1 MGFRDLIEEELKKKE
16 QERQIEE
23 QKRQITQEI
32 SIANEQRKNNILP
45 TSRERRSSEILPR
58 ASERRTYLVREKK
71 KLSKEVS
78 EKNKTEDNSK
88 QDSKTKDSS
97 NIVTKVS
104 NPIVEMP
111 MIGPTTNKEDTNDYK
126 ITNNIVEKTPIK
138 YIEPSRLGTGEDLKA
153 TLEAKKIEEDMSK
166 GDYNSAI
173 SLVGNSFLEGA
184 KSGIAGI
191 GNAILIPVAGGLQK
205 YGDIIEKTGIM
216 NNENNAL
223 NNASEALLDA
233 SDYLE
238 KNSTYLSKVNSNL
251 DNGVLKT
258 AGSVTNALGNML
270 PSIMANFVVPGSG
283 LITTGISAGG
293 RSAQETINEDRDN
306 IGEAIT
312 TGVLK
317 GGLEALTEKIT
328 GGNILAKG
336 TSLDNLVTKGI
347 SNKVKSNV
355 GQMLLSKGYEF
366 GGEIAEEI
374 ISDTGGNLVDKIVN
388 GKDMPSLKEWWEN
401 SGETAK
407 TTFLTT
413 AVLQALGLGGG
424 TYNDVKQ
431 LNLNKQQEAEAQS
444 WISEA
449 ENIIKNT
456 SGEQNNQRRDLINQ
470 NNIARQM
477 NEEALPVNN
486 EQFRY
491 TNRAYE
497 ESAKK
502 YNIDTNNETVKSINR
517 VAQERGINVTYDA
530 DLFDNTNTNAI
541 WRSNADGTREVIL
554 NPNADTNKTLESV
567 ITHELTH
574 DLEGTNEY
582 SELRDL
588 ILNYNEN
595 KTDYA
600 EARKSLEELYSK
612 VYDRNS
618 IEFETLVDNEAVA
631 DILGNKLGNQEF
643 VNNLTIEKPTLG
655 RRIYNWVVDKLN
667 KINKA
672 TGYKSEK
679 IFWTDVKNKFEN
691 AYKQDYKG
699 NNTIKYHIS
708 ENFSNEIDKALNNE
722 LINNTQVKARDYTP
736 SILVNNGVKNLPM
749 LITQKH
755 IKSIVYTLQ
764 EAQNLGLP
772 TKNTNYHGLGKD
784 LLIKAIDNLDSP
796 QAIYKTGD
804 NNYLVVTEF
813 KDSNGKEIVVPIQI
827 NGKGNYNNVF
837 IDENQ
842 IKSVYGRRN
851 LSNYLKNNNFDEI
864 YTKNKES
871 DFNEGIQY
879 SNVADSS
886 ITNSIPPSGEDVNT
900 TNKYSMQESEN
911 NSGSF
916 SVQDNQGKKLSNR
929 QQERYKNVSSKLKD
943 ENGNLKRYY
952 HGTQRSDRVGN
963 YFDPERATSGPMAFF
978 TDNQDIA
985 KNYSENK
992 QDTSISREANTEY
1005 DLFKVN
1011 GKNLDDYWNSLSK
1024 EQQSKIAQ
1032 EGYNIGLDEDF
1043 ENIVHE
1049 KGASKNSFSTQY
1061 DYYLNHE
1068 EKGNAIKALYDVF
1081 IQDGNLMFEDMVKF
1095 QDVLKY
1101 AGVQNVEYLDQ
1112 YITSPKVYEVYL
1124 NITNPFDT
1132 SEISSDIVQKLR
1144 NKARTIDNEIL
1155 GYSADQWDKSNIT
1168 PEQWIARLEDD
1179 IKNGTTHAW
1188 TSIPDWVTDVLKENG
1203 YDGIV
1208 DTGGKNGGEEHQVV
1222 IPFYSNQIKNVDNT
1236 NPTDNSDIRYSQN
1249 NNNWQSFLDQNY
1261 KNTGTG
1267 QTVQDVKIA
1276 PIANNNNLE
1285 TGKYTRDQEN
1295 QKKQKI
1301 EEDKIAQI
1309 LEKPLE
1315 ETKEK
1320 DRKWAILKAN
1330 LVDKGIVF
1338 EELSHKTKNR
1348 ELQGKWDY
1356 TLTAN
1361 ARGQNAIGQARYEM
1375 NQKTKTEKQIC
1386 KSLEDIRTEV
1396 GSQVNEFQQYMYHQL
1411 NIDRMTLEERFSG
1424 DTGINYERKNDI
1436 KNKPV
1441 FGDSV
1446 TAEVSR
1452 EIVRDYEKRYPQFK
1466 EWAKDVYDFNNAN
1479 KQELVKNG
1487 VISQELSD
1495 RLGEMYPHYVPIKRV
1510 DAKGNAIKVP
1520 LDTNRTGINAPLAR
1534 AKGGNSDIQPL
1545 FQTMADRTLQ
1555 TYRASARN
1563 NFGVELMNTLN
1574 TIQNVQKTDIDTILE
1589 EVGNVDSDV
1598 EFLKEGKN
1606 GKSPT
1611 FTVFDNG
1618 EKVTFE
1624 ITKDMYDALKPVNDS
1639 SILSKTFK
1647 TLNKISN
1654 IRRGVLTEYN
1664 PLFLITNAIKDA
1676 QEVLGNSQHSLKTY
1690 SKFPEAYA
1698 QITSKGY
1705 WYKEYIRNG
1714 GEQNSYFKD
1723 GNFESDKK
1731 VNIAKK
1737 AVMIPL
1743 EKISDINNIIEMAP
1757 RLAEYIASREKGVS
1771 IETSML
1777 DAARVTTNFKAGGD
1791 IVKFINRNGGTFLNA
1806 SVQGASQQIRNIV
1819 EAHTKGL
1826 KGYAV
1831 LATKY
1836 AIAGI
1841 PALILNNLIWDDD
1854 EDYDEL
1860 QDYVKDNYYI
1870 IGKYGDGKFI
1880 RIPKG
1885 RTVSVIQKIVN
1896 NVSEYI
1902 NKDKEINIDNLA
1914 KDFWEGISFASDNLA
1929 PNNPIDNNVISPIIQ
1944 VITNKS
1950 WYGEDIVPSRLQNKP
1965 NAEQYDETIDSFSIW
1980 LGEKLNQSP
1989 YKINYL
1995 LDQYGGGIADVVLP
2009 SLTKQ
2014 AENNMVEDK
2023 FTTDSVIKSKYPGK
2037 FYTKLDEL
2045 TVKNN
2050 SDKATD
2056 EDKIK
2061 YKYFSSRSKEMS
2073 DLYKEKREVQS
2084 SDLPDEEKKK
2094 QIRTIQNKINQIAK
2108 TGLEQVDNLE
2118 VSKDTA
2124 QIGTEQYYKDGKG
2137 KWNVLDEEEI
2147 QKNSN
2152 ISISAYADYKQKVY
2166 TQTQQKKQS
2175 GELKEN
2181 QDLKDKDKIQIL
2193 LDSNYEITEK
2203 QSLYENYI
2211 LDNQDK
2217 KYSIIK
2223 EAGINIQEYLKYKL
2237 QDFSADKKDD
2247 GTVSGKS
2254 ISGSSKQKRYNYI
2267 MSMEN
2272 VSNTQ
2277 KLILFA
2283 LEYEPSSNNEK
2294 QRIINFVTNLNKSNE
2309 EKLEIIGQFKGVT
2322 VYKNGTFNY

>member
-111 MIGPTTNKEDTNDYK
+111 MIGPTKNKEDTNDYK

-138 YIEPSRLGTGEDLKA
+138 YIDPSRFGTVEDLKA

-173 SLVGNSFLEGA
+173 SLVANSFLEGA

-205 YGDIIEKTGIM
+205 YGDIIEKTGII

-456 SGEQNNQRRDLINQ
+456 SGEQNNQKGDPISRNDIV
-470 NNIARQM
+470 RQM
-477 NEEALPVNN
+477 NEESLPVKN

-491 TNRAYE
+491 ANRAYE
-497 ESAKK
+497 ESARK
-502 YNIDTNNETVKSINR
+502 YNIDTDNETVKSINR
-517 VAQERGINVTYDA
+517 VAQERGINVTYNA
-530 DLFDNTNTNAI
+530 DLFDNANTDAI

-567 ITHELTH
+567 ITHELAH

-582 SELRDL
+582 NELRDL

-618 IEFETLVDNEAVA
+618 IEFETLVDNEVVA

-643 VNNLTIEKPTLG
+643 INNLTTEKPTLG

-691 AYKQDYKG
+691 AYKQDYQGVNASDMLKFSINSNFKQEYDSWNKIDRQG
-699 NNTIKYHIS
+699 SFLIGKTSDALKSIGLDDYDIVMDKSKILKIKNDHPEMSDDI
-708 ENFSNEIDKALNNE
+708 
-722 LINNTQVKARDYTP
+722 
-736 SILVNNGVKNLPM
+736 
-749 LITQKH
+749 
-755 IKSIVYTLQ
+755 IKSIPEILENPTLILNSQ
-764 EAQNLGLP
+764 SNNVKAEGRKVIFGEILDTKGNPVLVALELNPYENKNNIDKIYKVASAYGKENLNTIQNWINNPKNVLYIDRHKNRTINWLNGLGLQLP
-772 TKNTNYHGLGKD
+772 V
-784 LLIKAIDNLDSP
+784 P
-796 QAIYKTGD
+796 
-804 NNYLVVTEF
+804 NN
-813 KDSNGKEIVVPIQI
+813 
-827 NGKGNYNNVF
+827 
-837 IDENQ
+837 
-842 IKSVYGRRN
+842 
-851 LSNYLKNNNFDEI
+851 
-864 YTKNKES
+864 
-871 DFNEGIQY
+871 
-879 SNVADSS
+879 SS
-886 ITNSIPPSGEDVNT
+886 SSTNSIPPSGEDVNT
-900 TNKYSMQESEN
+900 TTKYSMQESEN

-916 SVQDNQGKKLSNR
+916 SVQDNQGKKLSKR

-1112 YITSPKVYEVYL
+1112 YTTSPKVYEVYL

-1236 NPTDNSDIRYSQN
+1236 NPTDNLDIRYSQN

-1267 QTVQDVKIA
+1267 QTIQEVKIA
-1276 PIANNNNLE
+1276 PTANNNNLE

-1441 FGDSV
+1441 LGDSV

-1606 GKSPT
+1606 GESPT

-2023 FTTDSVIKSKYPGK
+2023 FTTDSVIKSKYPGE

>member
-78 EKNKTEDNSK
+78 ENPNARPAGNESTFEGFINGVAQNPNPLVSTVTDIMATRVADEIEKDPVNGGVKSGLINFLGGGLEWGTGLGSLVVNPLGEAEKKLGEVFNN
-88 QDSKTKDSS
+88 QDLYNAGVATQNRWKALNEITG
-97 NIVTKVS
+97 
-104 NPIVEMP
+104 
-111 MIGPTTNKEDTNDYK
+111 IGSK
-126 ITNNIVEKTPIK
+126 ITEKTDNETVKTINQV
-138 YIEPSRLGTGEDLKA
+138 SR
-153 TLEAKKIEEDMSK
+153 
-166 GDYNSAI
+166 
-173 SLVGNSFLEGA
+173 
-184 KSGIAGI
+184 
-191 GNAILIPVAGGLQK
+191 
-205 YGDIIEKTGIM
+205 
-216 NNENNAL
+216 
-223 NNASEALLDA
+223 
-233 SDYLE
+233 
-238 KNSTYLSKVNSNL
+238 
-251 DNGVLKT
+251 
-258 AGSVTNALGNML
+258 ALGNMA
-270 PSIMANFVVPGSG
+270 PSIG
-283 LITTGISAGG
+283 LSVLTGGASAGASTGNKVTQYLAKNSG
-293 RSAQETINEDRDN
+293 RITQALGVAGNEMTNTLNEDN
-306 IGEAIT
+306 SNFGQAT
-312 TGVLK
+312 LTGLAK
-317 GGLEALTEKIT
+317 GGLEYATEGIF
-328 GGNILAKG
+328 GGNILSKG
-336 TSLDNLVTKGI
+336 TSLDDLVAKGI
-347 SNKVKSNV
+347 SSKVKSNV

-388 GKDMPSLKEWWEN
+388 GKDMPNLKEWWEN

-456 SGEQNNQRRDLINQ
+456 SEEQNNQKRDQISRND
-470 NNIARQM
+470 IVRQM
-477 NEEALPVNN
+477 NEESLPVKN

-491 TNRAYE
+491 ANRAYE
-497 ESAKK
+497 ESARK

-517 VAQERGINVTYDA
+517 VAQERGINVTYNA

-582 SELRDL
+582 NELRDL

-655 RRIYNWVVDKLN
+655 RKIYNWVVDKLN

-691 AYKQDYKG
+691 AYKQENSNNVNKDLYSIAGKKG
-699 NNTIKYHIS
+699 MQNLVKSNPSNNITLEQLYNRAKQLQR
-708 ENFSNEIDKALNNE
+708 NGLSNEEIRQQTNWFQDKNGDWKFEFSDKDMTLKNNIILQSGKEYKLGDILEHDTLFIAYPE
-722 LINNTQVKARDYTP
+722 LINYSVEISKSLKPNGSFNSKNNII
-736 SILVNNGVKNLPM
+736 SINSE
-749 LITQKH
+749 LITNQKRLEATLIHEIQHAIQH
-755 IKSIVYTLQ
+755 IENFEGGSSSKKSKLAYYNSLGEIEASDTKSRFLNEKYKNKDIYNIAPESSKLQ
-764 EAQNLGLP
+764 PQ
-772 TKNTNYHGLGKD
+772 HKD
-784 LLIKAIDNLDSP
+784 LNK
-796 QAIYKTGD
+796 
-804 NNYLVVTEF
+804 
-813 KDSNGKEIVVPIQI
+813 
-827 NGKGNYNNVF
+827 
-837 IDENQ
+837 
-842 IKSVYGRRN
+842 
-851 LSNYLKNNNFDEI
+851 YLKNRNLLDKVKDSVYNYFNINNKNGKSNHEYDIEQNYTENKDKNN
-864 YTKNKES
+864 YTKLEEIEKKSDRKEYGIELEKFRYSINK
-871 DFNEGIQY
+871 
-879 SNVADSS
+879 
-886 ITNSIPPSGEDVNT
+886 
-900 TNKYSMQESEN
+900 N
-911 NSGSF
+911 NSW
-916 SVQDNQGKKLSNR
+916 QTYLD
-929 QQERYKNVSSKLKD
+929 
-943 ENGNLKRYY
+943 
-952 HGTQRSDRVGN
+952 
-963 YFDPERATSGPMAFF
+963 
-978 TDNQDIA
+978 
-985 KNYSENK
+985 KNY
-992 QDTSISREANTEY
+992 
-1005 DLFKVN
+1005 
-1011 GKNLDDYWNSLSK
+1011 
-1024 EQQSKIAQ
+1024 
-1032 EGYNIGLDEDF
+1032 
-1043 ENIVHE
+1043 
-1049 KGASKNSFSTQY
+1049 KG
-1061 DYYLNHE
+1061 
-1068 EKGNAIKALYDVF
+1068 
-1081 IQDGNLMFEDMVKF
+1081 
-1095 QDVLKY
+1095 
-1101 AGVQNVEYLDQ
+1101 
-1112 YITSPKVYEVYL
+1112 
-1124 NITNPFDT
+1124 
-1132 SEISSDIVQKLR
+1132 
-1144 NKARTIDNEIL
+1144 
-1155 GYSADQWDKSNIT
+1155 
-1168 PEQWIARLEDD
+1168 
-1179 IKNGTTHAW
+1179 
-1188 TSIPDWVTDVLKENG
+1188 
-1203 YDGIV
+1203 
-1208 DTGGKNGGEEHQVV
+1208 
-1222 IPFYSNQIKNVDNT
+1222 
-1236 NPTDNSDIRYSQN
+1236 
-1249 NNNWQSFLDQNY
+1249 
-1261 KNTGTG
+1261 TGTG
-1267 QTVQDVKIA
+1267 QTVQEVKIA
-1276 PIANNNNLE
+1276 PTANNNNLE
-1285 TGKYTRDQEN
+1285 TGKYTQDQEN

-1309 LEKPLE
+1309 LEKPPE
-1315 ETKEK
+1315 KTKEK

-1375 NQKTKTEKQIC
+1375 NPKTKTEKQIS
-1386 KSLEDIRTEV
+1386 KSLETIRAEV
-1396 GSQVNEFQQYMYHQL
+1396 GGKVSDFQQYMYHQL
-1411 NIDRMTLEERFSG
+1411 NIDRMTLEERFAG
-1424 DTGINYERKNDI
+1424 DTGINYERKNTI

-1441 FGDSV
+1441 FGDTV

-1452 EIVRDYEKRYPQFK
+1452 KIVEDYEKKYPQFK
-1466 EWAKDVYDFNNAN
+1466 EWARDVYDFNNAN
-1479 KQELVKNG
+1479 KQELVRNG

-1510 DAKGNAIKVP
+1510 NSKGNVIKVP

-1574 TIQNVQKTDIDTILE
+1574 TIQNVQKTDIDAILE
-1589 EVGNVDSDV
+1589 EIGNTDSDT
-1598 EFLKEGKN
+1598 ELLKEGKN
-1606 GKSPT
+1606 GENPT

-1647 TLNKISN
+1647 TPNKISN

-1664 PLFLITNAIKDA
+1664 PLFLVTNAVKDA
-1676 QEVLGNSQHSLKTY
+1676 QDVLINSQHSLKTY

-1698 QITSKGY
+1698 QIISKGY

-1731 VNIAKK
+1731 VNRAKK

-1743 EKISDINNIIEMAP
+1743 EKISNINNVIEMAP
-1757 RLAEYIASREKGVS
+1757 RLAEYIASREKGRSV
-1771 IETSML
+1771 ETSML
-1777 DAARVTTNFKAGGD
+1777 DASRVTTNFKAGGD

-1806 SVQGASQQIRNIV
+1806 SVQGASQQVRNIV

-1841 PALILNNLIWDDD
+1841 PALILNNLIWNDD

-1896 NVSEYI
+1896 NVSEYV

-1914 KDFWEGISFASDNLA
+1914 KDFWESISFASDNLA

-1950 WYGEDIVPSRLQNKP
+1950 WYGEDIVPSRLQDKP

-2023 FTTDSVIKSKYPGK
+2023 FTTDSVIKSKYPGE

-2050 SDKATD
+2050 SDNATD

-2061 YKYFSSRSKEMS
+2061 YKYFSSKSKEMS

-2084 SDLPDEEKKK
+2084 SDLSDEEKKK

-2137 KWNVLDEEEI
+2137 KWNILDEEET

-2152 ISISAYADYKQKVY
+2152 IPISTYADYKQKVY
-2166 TQTQQKKQS
+2166 MQTQQKKQL

-2193 LDSNYEITEK
+2193 LDSNYPYTEK

-2217 KYSIIK
+2217 KYPIIK
-2223 EAGINIQEYLKYKL
+2223 EAGVNIQEYLKYKL

-2267 MSMEN
+2267 MSMKN
-2272 VSNTQ
+2272 LSNTQ

-2294 QRIINFVTNLNKSNE
+2294 QRIVNFVTNLDKSNE

-2322 VYKNGTFNY
+2322 VYKNGTFTY

>member
-16 QERQIEE
+16 QERQIEQ

-45 TSRERRSSEILPR
+45 TRRERSNNEILPR
-58 ASERRTYLVREKK
+58 ASERKTYLVREKK

-78 EKNKTEDNSK
+78 EKNKAKDNSK
-88 QDSKTKDSS
+88 QDSKAEKTS
-97 NIVTKVS
+97 NMPPKVS
-104 NPIVEMP
+104 NSIVEAP
-111 MIGPTTNKEDTNDYK
+111 MIGPTINQNDIKDYSML
-126 ITNNIVEKTPIK
+126 NNIVEKTPIK
-138 YIEPSRLGTGEDLKA
+138 HIDTSRLGTEEDIRA
-153 TLEAKKIEEDMSK
+153 EIEARKIEENISK
-166 GDYNSAI
+166 GNYNPAI
-173 SLVGNSFLEGA
+173 SHVLNNLLEGA

-191 GNAILIPVAGGLQK
+191 GNAVLIPVAGGLKK
-205 YGDIIEKTGIM
+205 YEDIIEQAGLI
-216 NNENNAL
+216 NEENNTL

-238 KNSTYLSKVNSNL
+238 KESTQLSNVNSNIN
-251 DNGVLKT
+251 NGLLRT
-258 AGSVTNALGNML
+258 AGNVTNALGNML

-328 GGNILAKG
+328 GGNILSKG
-336 TSLDNLVTKGI
+336 TSLDNLVAKGI
-347 SNKVKSNV
+347 SGKVKSNV

-431 LNLNKQQEAEAQS
+431 LNLNKQQEAEVQS
-444 WISEA
+444 WISRV

-456 SGEQNNQRRDLINQ
+456 SEEQSSQRRESINR
-470 NNIARQM
+470 NDMTRQT
-477 NEEALPVNN
+477 NEEILPVNN

-491 TNRAYE
+491 TNRGYE

-517 VAQERGINVTYDA
+517 VAQERGINVKYDA

-691 AYKQDYKG
+691 AYKQDYHGVNVSEMLKFSINSNFKQEYDSWNKIDRQG
-699 NNTIKYHIS
+699 SFLIGKTSDALKSIGLDDYDIVMDKSKILKIKNDHPEMSDDI
-708 ENFSNEIDKALNNE
+708 
-722 LINNTQVKARDYTP
+722 
-736 SILVNNGVKNLPM
+736 
-749 LITQKH
+749 
-755 IKSIVYTLQ
+755 IKSIPEILENPTLILNSQ
-764 EAQNLGLP
+764 SNNVKAEGRKVIFGEILDTKGNPVLVALELNPYENKNNIDKIYKVASAYGKENLNTIQNWINNPKNVLYIDRHKNRTINWLNGLGLQLP
-772 TKNTNYHGLGKD
+772 V
-784 LLIKAIDNLDSP
+784 P
-796 QAIYKTGD
+796 
-804 NNYLVVTEF
+804 NN
-813 KDSNGKEIVVPIQI
+813 
-827 NGKGNYNNVF
+827 
-837 IDENQ
+837 
-842 IKSVYGRRN
+842 
-851 LSNYLKNNNFDEI
+851 
-864 YTKNKES
+864 
-871 DFNEGIQY
+871 
-879 SNVADSS
+879 SS
-886 ITNSIPPSGEDVNT
+886 SSTNSIPPSGEDVNT
-900 TNKYSMQESEN
+900 TIKYSMQESRN
-911 NSGSF
+911 NTANVELSEEA
-916 SVQDNQGKKLSNR
+916 KKQLH
-929 QQERYKNVSSKLKD
+929 RYV
-943 ENGNLKRYY
+943 
-952 HGTQRSDRVGN
+952 
-963 YFDPERATSGPMAFF
+963 
-978 TDNQDIA
+978 
-985 KNYSENK
+985 
-992 QDTSISREANTEY
+992 
-1005 DLFKVN
+1005 
-1011 GKNLDDYWNSLSK
+1011 
-1024 EQQSKIAQ
+1024 
-1032 EGYNIGLDEDF
+1032 GLDEEAINKAFSEAVNNKENMLEEINRLKQEYKEFQNTDKFKKALEDF
-1043 ENIVHE
+1043 ASNDIVPQEVQNIMNEAQKYADKIRYYQNAYETYHAQQEAINSILMGNETDTRSSQDIVKEAE
-1049 KGASKNSFSTQY
+1049 KHFGITTNFKETAYIDINGKQIDFSGKHDGGSPGERSLDHRQINEIDIDMESFINMGNIRILPEGGGINLKIEPNLKQYNKLREYIDSVDGEIYIDIDKTNNSYDNAEYIKGTPSSKIINDLKYYFKNGEFPKQSELAKFRYSVSKKNSWQS
-1061 DYYLNHE
+1061 
-1068 EKGNAIKALYDVF
+1068 
-1081 IQDGNLMFEDMVKF
+1081 
-1095 QDVLKY
+1095 
-1101 AGVQNVEYLDQ
+1101 YLD
-1112 YITSPKVYEVYL
+1112 K
-1124 NITNPFDT
+1124 
-1132 SEISSDIVQKLR
+1132 
-1144 NKARTIDNEIL
+1144 
-1155 GYSADQWDKSNIT
+1155 
-1168 PEQWIARLEDD
+1168 
-1179 IKNGTTHAW
+1179 
-1188 TSIPDWVTDVLKENG
+1188 
-1203 YDGIV
+1203 
-1208 DTGGKNGGEEHQVV
+1208 
-1222 IPFYSNQIKNVDNT
+1222 
-1236 NPTDNSDIRYSQN
+1236 
-1249 NNNWQSFLDQNY
+1249 NY
-1261 KNTGTG
+1261 KSTGTG
-1267 QTVQDVKIA
+1267 QTIQEVKIA
-1276 PIANNNNLE
+1276 PTANNNNLE

-1929 PNNPIDNNVISPIIQ
+1929 PNNPIDNNIISPIIQ

-2023 FTTDSVIKSKYPGK
+2023 FTTDSVIKSKYPGE

-2294 QRIINFVTNLNKSNE
+2294 QRIINFVTNLDKSNE

>member
-1 MGFRDLIEEELKKKE
+1 MDFRDLIEEELKKKE
-16 QERQIEE
+16 QERQIEQ

-45 TSRERRSSEILPR
+45 TRRERSNNEILPR

-78 EKNKTEDNSK
+78 EKNKAKDNSK
-88 QDSKTKDSS
+88 QDSKAEKTS
-97 NIVTKVS
+97 NMPPKAS
-104 NPIVEMP
+104 NSIVEAP
-111 MIGPTTNKEDTNDYK
+111 MIGPTINQNDIKDYSMS
-126 ITNNIVEKTPIK
+126 NNIVEKTPIK
-138 YIEPSRLGTGEDLKA
+138 HIDTSRLGTEEDIRA
-153 TLEAKKIEEDMSK
+153 EIEARKIEENISK
-166 GDYNSAI
+166 GNYNPAI
-173 SLVGNSFLEGA
+173 SHVLNNLLEGA

-191 GNAILIPVAGGLQK
+191 GNAVLIPVAGSLKK
-205 YGDIIEKTGIM
+205 YEDIIEQAGLI
-216 NNENNAL
+216 NEENNTL
-223 NNASEALLDA
+223 NSASEALLDA

-238 KNSTYLSKVNSNL
+238 KESTQLSKVNSNIN
-251 DNGVLKT
+251 NGVLRT

-328 GGNILAKG
+328 GGNILSRG
-336 TSLDNLVTKGI
+336 TSSVDKKVAKII
-347 SNKVKSNV
+347 SDKVKSDF
-355 GQMLLSKGYEF
+355 GQLLSSKGYEF
-366 GGEIAEEI
+366 AGEIGEELL
-374 ISDTGGNLVDKIVN
+374 SDIGGNLVDKIVN

-431 LNLNKQQEAEAQS
+431 LNLNKQQEAEVQS
-444 WISEA
+444 WISRA

-456 SGEQNNQRRDLINQ
+456 SEEQSSQRRESINR
-470 NNIARQM
+470 NDMTRQT
-477 NEEALPVNN
+477 NEEILPVNN

-517 VAQERGINVTYDA
+517 VAQERGINVKYDA

-582 SELRDL
+582 NELRDL

-900 TNKYSMQESEN
+900 TTKYSMQESEN

-916 SVQDNQGKKLSNR
+916 SVQDNQGKKLSKR
-929 QQERYKNVSSKLKD
+929 QQERYKNVSSKLK
-943 ENGNLKRYY
+943 
-952 HGTQRSDRVGN
+952 
-963 YFDPERATSGPMAFF
+963 
-978 TDNQDIA
+978 
-985 KNYSENK
+985 
-992 QDTSISREANTEY
+992 
-1005 DLFKVN
+1005 
-1011 GKNLDDYWNSLSK
+1011 
-1024 EQQSKIAQ
+1024 
-1032 EGYNIGLDEDF
+1032 
-1043 ENIVHE
+1043 
-1049 KGASKNSFSTQY
+1049 
-1061 DYYLNHE
+1061 
-1068 EKGNAIKALYDVF
+1068 
-1081 IQDGNLMFEDMVKF
+1081 
-1095 QDVLKY
+1095 
-1101 AGVQNVEYLDQ
+1101 
-1112 YITSPKVYEVYL
+1112 
-1124 NITNPFDT
+1124 
-1132 SEISSDIVQKLR
+1132 
-1144 NKARTIDNEIL
+1144 
-1155 GYSADQWDKSNIT
+1155 
-1168 PEQWIARLEDD
+1168 
-1179 IKNGTTHAW
+1179 
-1188 TSIPDWVTDVLKENG
+1188 DVLKENG

-1249 NNNWQSFLDQNY
+1249 NNNWQTYLDKNY
-1261 KNTGTG
+1261 ENTGTG
-1267 QTVQDVKIA
+1267 RTVQDVKIA
-1276 PIANNNNLE
+1276 PTANNNILE
-1285 TGKYTRDQEN
+1285 TGKYTQDQEN

-1309 LEKPLE
+1309 LEKPPE
-1315 ETKEK
+1315 KTKEK

-1375 NQKTKTEKQIC
+1375 NPKTKTEKQIS
-1386 KSLEDIRTEV
+1386 KSLETIRAEV
-1396 GSQVNEFQQYMYHQL
+1396 GGKVSDFQQYMYHQL
-1411 NIDRMTLEERFSG
+1411 NIDRMTLEERFAG
-1424 DTGINYERKNDI
+1424 DTGINYERKNTI

-1441 FGDSV
+1441 FGDTV

-1452 EIVRDYEKRYPQFK
+1452 KIVEDYEKKYPQFK
-1466 EWAKDVYDFNNAN
+1466 EWARDVYDFNNAN
-1479 KQELVKNG
+1479 KQELVRNG

-1510 DAKGNAIKVP
+1510 NSKGNAIKVP

-1574 TIQNVQKTDIDTILE
+1574 TIQNVQKTDIDAILE
-1589 EVGNVDSDV
+1589 EIGNTDSDT
-1598 EFLKEGKN
+1598 ELLKEGKN
-1606 GKSPT
+1606 GENPT

-1647 TLNKISN
+1647 TPNKISN

-1664 PLFLITNAIKDA
+1664 PLFLVTNAVKDA
-1676 QEVLGNSQHSLKTY
+1676 QDVLINSQHSLKTY

-1698 QITSKGY
+1698 QIISKGY

-1731 VNIAKK
+1731 VNRAKK

-1743 EKISDINNIIEMAP
+1743 EKISNINNVIEMAP
-1757 RLAEYIASREKGVS
+1757 RLAEYIASREKGRSV
-1771 IETSML
+1771 ETSML
-1777 DAARVTTNFKAGGD
+1777 DASRVTTNFKAGGD

-1806 SVQGASQQIRNIV
+1806 SVQGASQQVRNIV

-1841 PALILNNLIWDDD
+1841 PALILNNLIWNDD

-1896 NVSEYI
+1896 NVSEYV

-1950 WYGEDIVPSRLQNKP
+1950 WYGEDIVPSRLQDKP

-2023 FTTDSVIKSKYPGK
+2023 FTTDSVIKSKYPGE

-2061 YKYFSSRSKEMS
+2061 YKYFSSKSKEMS

-2084 SDLPDEEKKK
+2084 SDLSDEEKKK

-2137 KWNVLDEEEI
+2137 KWNILDEEET

-2152 ISISAYADYKQKVY
+2152 IPISTYADYKQKVY
-2166 TQTQQKKQS
+2166 MQTQQKKQS

-2193 LDSNYEITEK
+2193 LDSNYPYTEK

-2223 EAGINIQEYLKYKL
+2223 EAGVNIQEYLKYKL

-2254 ISGSSKQKRYNYI
+2254 ISGSSKQKKYNYI

>member
-1 MGFRDLIEEELKKKE
+1 MDFRDLIEEELKKKE
-16 QERQIEE
+16 QERQIEQ

-45 TSRERRSSEILPR
+45 TRRERSNNEILPR

-78 EKNKTEDNSK
+78 ENPNARPAGNESTFEGFINGVAQNPNPLVSTVTDIMATRVADEIEKDPVNGGVKSGLINFLGGGLEWGTGLGSLVVNPLGEAEKKLGEVFNN
-88 QDSKTKDSS
+88 QDLYNAGVATQNRWKALNEITG
-97 NIVTKVS
+97 
-104 NPIVEMP
+104 
-111 MIGPTTNKEDTNDYK
+111 IGSK
-126 ITNNIVEKTPIK
+126 ITEKTDNETVKTINQV
-138 YIEPSRLGTGEDLKA
+138 SR
-153 TLEAKKIEEDMSK
+153 
-166 GDYNSAI
+166 
-173 SLVGNSFLEGA
+173 
-184 KSGIAGI
+184 
-191 GNAILIPVAGGLQK
+191 
-205 YGDIIEKTGIM
+205 
-216 NNENNAL
+216 
-223 NNASEALLDA
+223 
-233 SDYLE
+233 
-238 KNSTYLSKVNSNL
+238 
-251 DNGVLKT
+251 
-258 AGSVTNALGNML
+258 ALGNMA
-270 PSIMANFVVPGSG
+270 PSIG
-283 LITTGISAGG
+283 LSVLTGGASAGASTGNKVTQYLAKNSG
-293 RSAQETINEDRDN
+293 RITQALGVAGNEMTNTLNEDN
-306 IGEAIT
+306 SNFGQAT
-312 TGVLK
+312 LTGLAK
-317 GGLEALTEKIT
+317 GGLEYATEGIF
-328 GGNILAKG
+328 GGNILSKG
-336 TSLDNLVTKGI
+336 TSLDDLVAKGI
-347 SNKVKSNV
+347 SSKVKSNV

-388 GKDMPSLKEWWEN
+388 GKDMPNLKEWWEN

-456 SGEQNNQRRDLINQ
+456 SEEQNNQKRDQISRND
-470 NNIARQM
+470 IVRQM
-477 NEEALPVNN
+477 NEESLPVKN

-491 TNRAYE
+491 ANRAYE
-497 ESAKK
+497 ESARK

-517 VAQERGINVTYDA
+517 VAQERGINVTYNA

-582 SELRDL
+582 NELRDL

-618 IEFETLVDNEAVA
+618 IEFETLVDNEVVA

-643 VNNLTIEKPTLG
+643 INNLTTEKPTLG

-691 AYKQDYKG
+691 AYKQDYQGVNASDMLKFSINSNFKQEYDSWNKIDRQG
-699 NNTIKYHIS
+699 SFLIGKTSDALKSIGLDDYDIVMDKSKILKIKNDHPEMSDDI
-708 ENFSNEIDKALNNE
+708 
-722 LINNTQVKARDYTP
+722 
-736 SILVNNGVKNLPM
+736 
-749 LITQKH
+749 
-755 IKSIVYTLQ
+755 IKSIPEILENPTLILNSQ
-764 EAQNLGLP
+764 SNNVKAEGRKVIFGEILDTKGNPVLVALELNPYENKNNIDKIYKVASAYGKENLNTIQNWINNPKNVLYIDRHKNRTINWLNGLGLQLP
-772 TKNTNYHGLGKD
+772 V
-784 LLIKAIDNLDSP
+784 P
-796 QAIYKTGD
+796 
-804 NNYLVVTEF
+804 NN
-813 KDSNGKEIVVPIQI
+813 
-827 NGKGNYNNVF
+827 
-837 IDENQ
+837 
-842 IKSVYGRRN
+842 
-851 LSNYLKNNNFDEI
+851 
-864 YTKNKES
+864 
-871 DFNEGIQY
+871 
-879 SNVADSS
+879 SS
-886 ITNSIPPSGEDVNT
+886 SSTNSIPPSGEDVNT
-900 TNKYSMQESEN
+900 TTKYSMQESEN

-916 SVQDNQGKKLSNR
+916 SVQDNQGKKLSKR

-1095 QDVLKY
+1095 KDVLKY

-1112 YITSPKVYEVYL
+1112 YTSSPKVYEVYL

-1222 IPFYSNQIKNVDNT
+1222 IPFYSNQIKNIDNT

-1267 QTVQDVKIA
+1267 RTVQDVKIA
-1276 PIANNNNLE
+1276 PTANNNILE
-1285 TGKYTRDQEN
+1285 TGKYTQDQEN

-1309 LEKPLE
+1309 LEKPPE
-1315 ETKEK
+1315 KTKEK

-1375 NQKTKTEKQIC
+1375 NPKTKTEKQIS
-1386 KSLEDIRTEV
+1386 KSLETIRAEV
-1396 GSQVNEFQQYMYHQL
+1396 GGKVSDFQQYMYHQL
-1411 NIDRMTLEERFSG
+1411 NIDRMTLEERFAG
-1424 DTGINYERKNDI
+1424 DTGINYERKNTI

-1441 FGDSV
+1441 FGDTV

-1452 EIVRDYEKRYPQFK
+1452 KIVEDYEKKYPQFK
-1466 EWAKDVYDFNNAN
+1466 EWARDVYDFNNAN
-1479 KQELVKNG
+1479 KQELVRNG

-1510 DAKGNAIKVP
+1510 NSKGNAIKVP

-1574 TIQNVQKTDIDTILE
+1574 TIQNVQKTDIDAILE
-1589 EVGNVDSDV
+1589 EIGNTDSDT
-1598 EFLKEGKN
+1598 ELLKEGKN
-1606 GKSPT
+1606 GENPT

-1647 TLNKISN
+1647 TPNKISN

-1664 PLFLITNAIKDA
+1664 PLFLVTNAVKDA
-1676 QEVLGNSQHSLKTY
+1676 QDVLINSQHSLKTY

-1698 QITSKGY
+1698 QIISKGY

-1731 VNIAKK
+1731 VNRAKK

-1743 EKISDINNIIEMAP
+1743 EKISNINNVIEMAP
-1757 RLAEYIASREKGVS
+1757 RLAEYIASREKGRSV
-1771 IETSML
+1771 ETSML
-1777 DAARVTTNFKAGGD
+1777 DASRVTTNFKAGGD

-1806 SVQGASQQIRNIV
+1806 SVQGASQQVRNIV

-1831 LATKY
+1831 LVTKY

-1841 PALILNNLIWDDD
+1841 PALILNNLIWNDD

-1896 NVSEYI
+1896 NVSEYV

-1950 WYGEDIVPSRLQNKP
+1950 WYGEDIVPSRLQDKP

-2023 FTTDSVIKSKYPGK
+2023 FTTDSVIKSKYPGE

-2061 YKYFSSRSKEMS
+2061 YKYFSSKSKEMS

-2084 SDLPDEEKKK
+2084 SDLSDEEKKK

-2137 KWNVLDEEEI
+2137 KWNILDEEET

-2152 ISISAYADYKQKVY
+2152 IPISTYADYKQKVY
-2166 TQTQQKKQS
+2166 MQIQQKKQS

-2193 LDSNYEITEK
+2193 LDSNYPYTEK

-2223 EAGINIQEYLKYKL
+2223 EAGVNIQEYLKYKL

-2254 ISGSSKQKRYNYI
+2254 ISGSSKQKKYNYI